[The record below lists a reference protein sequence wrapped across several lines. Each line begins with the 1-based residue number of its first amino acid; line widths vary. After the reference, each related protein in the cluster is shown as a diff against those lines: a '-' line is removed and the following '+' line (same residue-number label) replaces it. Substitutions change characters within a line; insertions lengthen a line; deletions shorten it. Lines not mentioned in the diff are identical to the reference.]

1 MRKASHMNSKPR
13 YTVRPVTT
21 PVPAAGEGERS
32 RGRTAEDAKADDP
45 FIRPEAE
52 DDDGYD
58 PYSDRPA
65 DPDPAYQDDPW
76 R

>member
-1 MRKASHMNSKPR
+1 MSSKPR
-13 YTVRPVTT
+13 YTVRPVAT
-21 PVPAAGEGERS
+21 PVPAAGKSARPGDR
-32 RGRTAEDAKADDP
+32 KADEGANDP

-65 DPDPAYQDDPW
+65 DPDPLFESDPW